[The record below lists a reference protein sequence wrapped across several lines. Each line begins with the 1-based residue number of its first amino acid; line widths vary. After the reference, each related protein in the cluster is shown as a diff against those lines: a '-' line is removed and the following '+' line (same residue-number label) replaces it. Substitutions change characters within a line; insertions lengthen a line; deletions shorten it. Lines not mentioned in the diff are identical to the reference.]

1 MFLFLV
7 TLADALSTV
16 VGAALGVFFK
26 DVPHRVNDLIL
37 GFAAGI
43 MLCAATFGLV
53 QPSLEMGGEYAV
65 LVSTVGILAGMFF
78 LKLVDRFVPHLHGM
92 PGGIE
97 EPHPTVNSGMNRAI
111 LFVLA
116 IAIHNFPEGAAVG
129 VSFGT
134 GNMADVI
141 SISAGIA
148 LQNVPEGMAVI
159 APLVASGVSRKKAFL
174 LSCIT
179 AVVEA
184 LGVVFGYLAASL
196 TAAVLPFALAFAGG
210 AMLYIV
216 SDEMIPETHGHGNEG
231 GATEALLL
239 GFCTMMLMDF
249 YL

>member
-1 MFLFLV
+1 MV

-16 VGAALGVFFK
+16 VGAALGVVFK
-26 DVPHRVNDLIL
+26 NVPHRVNDLIL

-43 MLCAATFGLV
+43 MLCAATFSLIE
-53 QPSLEMGGEYAV
+53 PSLALGGEYAV
-65 LVSTVGILAGMFF
+65 VISILGILCGMFF
-78 LKLVDRFVPHLHGM
+78 LKAVDRFVPHFHGVPNGM
-92 PGGIE
+92 E
-97 EPHPTVNSGMNRAI
+97 ETHPAANSGMNRAI

-148 LQNVPEGMAVI
+148 LQNIPEGMAVI
-159 APLVASGVSRKKAFL
+159 APLVASGVSRKKAFW

-184 LGVVFGYLAASL
+184 LGVMFGYLAASL
-196 TAAVLPFALAFAGG
+196 TAAILPFALAFAGG
-210 AMLYIV
+210 AMLYII

-231 GATEALLL
+231 GATEALIF
-239 GFCTMMLMDF
+239 GFCAMMLMDF

>member
-16 VGAALGVFFK
+16 VGAALGVVFK
-26 DVPHRVNDLIL
+26 NVPHRVNDLIL

-43 MLCAATFGLV
+43 MLCAATFGLIE
-53 QPSLEMGGEYAV
+53 PSLALGGEYAV
-65 LVSTVGILAGMFF
+65 VISILGILCGMFF
-78 LKLVDRFVPHLHGM
+78 LKAVDRFVPHFHGV
-92 PGGIE
+92 PDGKE
-97 EPHPTVNSGMNRAI
+97 ETHPAVSSGMNRAI

-148 LQNVPEGMAVI
+148 LQNIPEGMAVI
-159 APLVASGVSRKKAFL
+159 APLVASGVSRKKAFW

-179 AVVEA
+179 AAVEA
-184 LGVVFGYLAASL
+184 LGVMFGYLAASL
-196 TAAVLPFALAFAGG
+196 TAAILPFALAVAGG
-210 AMLYIV
+210 AMLYII
-216 SDEMIPETHGHGNEG
+216 SDEMIHEIHGHGNEG
-231 GATEALLL
+231 GATDALIF
-239 GFCTMMLMDF
+239 GFCAMMLMDF